1 VTAATI
7 LAVAAFKD
15 GKYSQSFPKFGVERR
30 GAPVEAFTRISD
42 EFIRRK
48 SQVYEPDILVVL
60 DSTLFSAVDVTSGLK
75 KGGLIIVNTNKKPS
89 EFNIKDAKVK
99 TADVTALA
107 LEVLGRDIVNTAML
121 GAFAAF
127 TGEVTKESIHEGIKE
142 QFSGSLAEKNIKLV
156 DRVYGE
162 ALKQDG

>member
-1 VTAATI
+1 MTAATI